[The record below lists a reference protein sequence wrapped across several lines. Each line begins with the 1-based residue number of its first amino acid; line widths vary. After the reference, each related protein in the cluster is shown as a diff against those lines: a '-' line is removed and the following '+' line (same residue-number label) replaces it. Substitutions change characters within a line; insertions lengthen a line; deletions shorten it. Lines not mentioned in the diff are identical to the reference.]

1 MLAHLSACQ
10 FAPLTQVGP
19 LRERLLRSGR
29 CHRLRGTVLIS
40 TEGIHLFLTGE
51 TEPVGSFL
59 TELRALPELAG
70 LEAKLTP
77 ALHQPFARLRVSIQR
92 DLGSWDVPGIPPGVR
107 LTPRIPPGSLAAWL
121 NQRRSIVLIDLR
133 DVAETQRGGL
143 RGARPVGVT
152 RLAELPAALRNLVE
166 GLKRLPIVLYCADGR
181 RSQEAG
187 PWLQH
192 QGFDLVLQLA
202 GGLRAWDRVADASL
216 LQGQVESAQREEL
229 PAGEPAPAELAPCF
243 ACGTLLRAAECLD
256 PRYIAGTSCP
266 QCFRTTHEQM
276 ASTLARRHELIR
288 TAGQT
293 LPGSLATDRFKAINV
308 KPACEGK
315 TLLEALE
322 SVVGHLPPG
331 TWQRECD
338 EGRVLNTRHEVATAG
353 QTVKAGQTYLHKF
366 PAVIE
371 PPVNGEVR
379 ILHEDEALVVVNK
392 PAPLPMHA
400 GGRFFRN
407 TLQHFLE
414 RAYHPERLR
423 PSHRL
428 DANTTGV
435 LLVART
441 ALFAGRLQP
450 QFARGRVRKTYLVR
464 VQGHP
469 HEEVFACAAPI
480 SASSRRLG
488 SRSVDLENG
497 QPARTEF
504 QVLRRDSDGT
514 ALLRAHPLTGRT
526 NQIRVHLW
534 HLGFPVLGDPVYLMD
549 GALGHLQTLGLEAP
563 PLCLHAW
570 QIAFDHP
577 LDLRPVEFI
586 APPPAWV
593 Q

>member
-1 MLAHLSACQ
+1 MLTHLSACQ

-19 LRERLLRSGR
+19 LRERLLRAGR

-51 TEPVGSFL
+51 TEPAHCFL
-59 TELRALPELAG
+59 TELRALPGLAD
-70 LEAKLTP
+70 LEARLTP
-77 ALHQPFARLRVSIQR
+77 APHQPFAKLRVSIQR
-92 DLGSWDVPGIPPGVR
+92 DLTSWDVPGIPPGVR
-107 LTPRIPPGSLAAWL
+107 LTPRIPPGGLAAWL
-121 NQRRSIVLIDLR
+121 NHRRPVVLIDLR
-133 DVAETQRGGL
+133 DVAETQRGGI
-143 RGARPVGVT
+143 RGARPIGVT
-152 RLAELPAALRNLVE
+152 CLAELPAALRGLDKT
-166 GLKRLPIVLYCADGR
+166 LKRQPIVLYCDDER
-181 RSQEAG
+181 RCQQAG

-192 QGFDLVLQLA
+192 QGFDHVLQLA
-202 GGLRAWDRVADASL
+202 GGLRAWDRVADASHL
-216 LQGQVESAQREEL
+216 RGQVESAPCEEL
-229 PAGEPAPAELAPCF
+229 PVELAPCF
-243 ACGTLLRAAECLD
+243 ACGAMLQPTEWLD
-256 PRYIAGTSCP
+256 PRAVAGTSCP
-266 QCFRTTHEQM
+266 RCFRTAHEQM
-276 ASTLARRHELIR
+276 ERTLAHRHELIR
-288 TAGQT
+288 AAGQT
-293 LPGSLATDRFKAINV
+293 LPGSLATDRFKAITV
-308 KPACEGK
+308 KSDCEGK
-315 TLLEALE
+315 TLLDTLE

-338 EGRVLNTRHEVATAG
+338 EGRILDARHEVASAG
-353 QTVKAGQTYLHKF
+353 QTVRAGQAYLHKF
-366 PAVIE
+366 PAVVE

-407 TLQHFLE
+407 TLQHFLDQ
-414 RAYHPERLR
+414 AYHPERLR

-435 LLVART
+435 LLAART
-441 ALFAGRLQP
+441 PLFAGRLQP

-469 HEEVFACAAPI
+469 PEEAFVCTAPI
-480 SASSRRLG
+480 SAASRRLG
-488 SRSVDLENG
+488 SHSVDPENG

-504 QVLRRDSDGT
+504 HVLRRDSNGT

-534 HLGFPVLGDPVYLMD
+534 HLGFPVCGDPVYLAN

-577 LDLRPVEFI
+577 LDLRPVEFT
-586 APPPAWV
+586 APPPAWME
-593 Q
+593 

>member
-1 MLAHLSACQ
+1 MLTHLSACQ
-10 FAPLTQVGP
+10 FATLTQVGP
-19 LRERLLRSGR
+19 LREQLLRSGR

-51 TEPVGSFL
+51 TEPVRSFL
-59 TELRALPELAG
+59 MELRTVPELAN
-70 LEAKLTP
+70 LEATLTP
-77 ALHQPFARLRVSIQR
+77 APHQPFAKLRVSIQR
-92 DLGSWDVPGIPPGVR
+92 DLTSWDVPGIPPGVR
-107 LTPRIPPGSLAAWL
+107 LTPRIPPGRLAAWL
-121 NQRRSIVLIDLR
+121 NHRRPVVLIDLR

-143 RGARPVGVT
+143 QGARPIGVT
-152 RLAELPAALRNLVE
+152 CLAELPAALRDLDK
-166 GLKRLPIVLYCADGR
+166 GLKRQAIVLYCDDGR
-181 RSQEAG
+181 RCQAAG
-187 PWLQH
+187 SWLQH
-192 QGFDLVLQLA
+192 QGFEHVLQLA
-202 GGLRAWDRVADASL
+202 GGLRAWNRVADAAH
-216 LQGQVESAQREEL
+216 LQGQVEAAQRAET
-229 PAGEPAPAELAPCF
+229 PTGAPPPTEFAPCF
-243 ACGTLLRAAECLD
+243 ACGALLLPEECVD
-256 PRYIAGTSCP
+256 PRYVAGKSCP
-266 QCFRTTHEQM
+266 RCFRTPHEEM
-276 ASTLARRHELIR
+276 ESTLARRHELIR
-288 TAGQT
+288 AAGRT
-293 LPGSLATDRFKAINV
+293 LPGSLATDRFKAITV
-308 KPACEGK
+308 KSACEGK
-315 TLLEALE
+315 TLLDTLE

-338 EGRVLNTRHEVATAG
+338 EGRVLNARHEVASAG

-366 PAVIE
+366 PAVLE

-407 TLQHFLE
+407 TLQYFLDQ
-414 RAYHPERLR
+414 AYHPERLR

-435 LLVART
+435 LLAART
-441 ALFAGRLQP
+441 PLFAGRLQP
-450 QFARGRVRKTYLVR
+450 QFARGRVKKTYLVR

-469 HEEVFACAAPI
+469 REEAFVCTAPI

-488 SRSVDLENG
+488 SRSVDRENG
-497 QPARTEF
+497 QPAHTEF

-534 HLGFPVLGDPVYLMD
+534 HLGFPVWGDPVYLLN
-549 GALGHLQTLGLEAP
+549 GALGDVQTLGLAAP